1 MDIDGGAAEMF
12 DRMPFSD
19 LLGIEMVEI
28 GDGHAT
34 GTLELSAEHSSSPTR
49 TIAHG
54 GVTYALADTVG
65 GAAVIGANGT
75 VTPTIDM
82 RIDYLEPATGGT
94 LRAEAT
100 VVKNGNSV
108 ATVEVTIEDDD
119 GCVIATA
126 HGTYKSGGGEGASA
140 WRGPDA

>member
-1 MDIDGGAAEMF
+1 MDIDGGVAEMF

-28 GDGHAT
+28 GDGHAI
-34 GTLELSAEHSSSPTR
+34 GTLELSAEHSSSPSR

-82 RIDYLEPATGGT
+82 RIDYLQPATGGT

-108 ATVEVTIEDDD
+108 ATVEVTVEDDD

-126 HGTYKSGGGEGASA
+126 HGTYKSGGGEGDSA
-140 WRGPDA
+140 WRGPDV